1 MNLTADY
8 PISNFDNQNYR
19 NSYGSNNS
27 HWYYPFYEYSLNNSS
42 SSSSP
47 SSSFLLSSNNPS
59 SLVSSTSVCLPFHFY
74 IDSYYTQTNTNDYD
88 MNGLHYNLYSGSD
101 SSTRSLDDTSLLLH
115 SYHSNN
121 NTNNESI
128 RTEYETDY
136 NTLLPTTITNNHL
149 IPTSLSL
156 SSTPTSLSS
165 SSSSSS
171 SEAGDTVSTTPST
184 SPIITNTKINDSTP
198 TSSSPSMF
206 TCWSEN
212 LFNEFPLSNNA
223 NIINTNNNNIYN
235 IEYNKLNMVNL
246 HNNNNNNNNKFLS
259 NFSSQFKTDH
269 KQESKLLNPINN
281 SLEKL
286 NNRLFEYQQYNNSN
300 NSIYYQS
307 SSSSPSSSSSSCSDV
322 LKYPLST
329 SIIPD
334 PFTVISSSSNISN
347 KLYEQQ
353 NNLVCF
359 NDIPKITDTS
369 IIRQN
374 KYDIIDKKYYLSSTI
389 ELNNLT
395 TTTTTTTTSSSS
407 SNNNNNNN
415 NNNCNIIQEN
425 NYVTSENQLK
435 NQSINYQFGETNII
449 KKELSSC
456 KTYLPLLIKSTKN
469 YLNSQIDDAKIDD
482 MPKIDNKIK
491 MEKLYFDSMKD
502 SPFWT
507 DIHKELKQQRQQ
519 QQQQQNNHYL
529 LSTSLS
535 CDLISRETMDHLSY
549 YNSRNHN
556 CNSYI
561 EKEINS
567 HLLNNPQDICN
578 STGMNKLENNILS
591 VSGVIHPRTTTIST
605 TVTTVITTTTTITT
619 TNVKSIQPYKW
630 LQIKRQQPRQN
641 IINNNTFT
649 TKSNTIKKSNS
660 SKSIVSSNS
669 NNFLLTNNAKF
680 QDNSEINKINA
691 TSSLE
696 TNSSVW
702 MSELSDHMESN
713 QRMFNANMNYDPL
726 PCTTM
731 NDSIN
736 NLHRDE
742 TILNYNN
749 ERSIDCTEC
758 NNQSKYDI
766 INNNNNNS
774 LSGRTNF
781 TTRQLTEL
789 EKEFHFNR
797 YLSRARRIEIA
808 ADLNLTET
816 QVKIWFQNRRM
827 KQKKRIRDKILGSTY
842 HEMEDNTTSITT
854 SPPSSISNNL
864 NNKINQSWNL
874 ISSQTFNNQLSME
887 ENKQLSHTNDNIITL
902 VNNNNNQS
910 TYYHNKPFMDYNTQ
924 GLRSHLTFHP
934 STVYTTTTTTTTI
947 ASNMITTIANT
958 NTTNNETNP
967 MNI

>member
-8 PISNFDNQNYR
+8 PISNFDNQNYT

-42 SSSSP
+42 SSSSSP
-47 SSSFLLSSNNPS
+47 SSSLLLSSNNPS

-115 SYHSNN
+115 SCHSNN
-121 NTNNESI
+121 NTNNEST
-128 RTEYETDY
+128 RMEYETDY
-136 NTLLPTTITNNHL
+136 NVLLPTTITNNHL

-156 SSTPTSLSS
+156 SSTPTSL

-206 TCWSEN
+206 TCWSDN
-212 LFNEFPLSNNA
+212 LFNEFPLSNNT
-223 NIINTNNNNIYN
+223 NINNTNNNNNIYN
-235 IEYNKLNMVNL
+235 IEYNKLNIIDL
-246 HNNNNNNNNKFLS
+246 HNNNNTFLS

-286 NNRLFEYQQYNNSN
+286 NNCLFEYQQYNNSN
-300 NSIYYQS
+300 NSIYHQS
-307 SSSSPSSSSSSCSDV
+307 SSSSPSSSCSDV

-353 NNLVCF
+353 NNLDCF
-359 NDIPKITDTS
+359 NGIPKVTDTS
-369 IIRQN
+369 IKRQN
-374 KYDIIDKKYYLSSTI
+374 KYDIIDKNYHLSSTI
-389 ELNNLT
+389 EFNNLT
-395 TTTTTTTTSSSS
+395 TT
-407 SNNNNNNN
+407 N
-415 NNNCNIIQEN
+415 NNNCNIIQGN
-425 NYVTSENQLK
+425 NYVTSGNHLK
-435 NQSINYQFGETNII
+435 NQSINYQFNETNII

-469 YLNSQIDDAKIDD
+469 DLNLQIDDAKIDD
-482 MPKIDNKIK
+482 MPKIK
-491 MEKLYFDSMKD
+491 MEKIYFDSMKD
-502 SPFWT
+502 SSFWT
-507 DIHKELKQQRQQ
+507 DIHEELK
-519 QQQQQNNHYL
+519 QQQNNHYL
-529 LSTSLS
+529 SSTSLS
-535 CDLISRETMDHLSY
+535 CDSASRETMDHLSY
-549 YNSRNHN
+549 YNSHN
-556 CNSYI
+556 QNRNSYI

-567 HLLNNPQDICN
+567 HLLHNPQDTCN
-578 STGMNKLENNILS
+578 TKEMNKLENNILS
-591 VSGVIHPRTTTIST
+591 MPGVIHPRTTTIST

-619 TNVKSIQPYKW
+619 TNMKSIQPYKW

-669 NNFLLTNNAKF
+669 NNFLLTNNVKF
-680 QDNSEINKINA
+680 QDNSEMNKISA
-691 TSSLE
+691 ISSLE

-713 QRMFNANMNYDPL
+713 QRMFNANRNYDPL
-726 PCTTM
+726 PCTTI

-742 TILNYNN
+742 TTLNYNN

-766 INNNNNNS
+766 INNNS

-842 HEMEDNTTSITT
+842 HEMEENTTSITT

-864 NNKINQSWNL
+864 NNKINQSWYL
-874 ISSQTFNNQLSME
+874 ISSQTFNNQLSLE
-887 ENKQLSHTNDNIITL
+887 ENKQLSHINDNIITL
-902 VNNNNNQS
+902 NNNNNNQS

-924 GLRSHLTFHP
+924 GLRNRLTFHP
-934 STVYTTTTTTTTI
+934 STVYTTTTTI
-947 ASNMITTIANT
+947 ASNMITDNANT